1 MEISQKAPLKADQ
14 CFFDASQEWKS
25 AAALLPDV
33 LEPQAGKGVEV
44 THLQIQMEDLV
55 TIVCLLFCPS
65 DYYSGKT
72 QDKI

>member
-25 AAALLPDV
+25 AALLPDV
-33 LEPQAGKGVEV
+33 LEPQAGKG
-44 THLQIQMEDLV
+44 QIQMEDLV
-55 TIVCLLFCPS
+55 TIVRLLFCPS

-72 QDKI
+72 QDEI